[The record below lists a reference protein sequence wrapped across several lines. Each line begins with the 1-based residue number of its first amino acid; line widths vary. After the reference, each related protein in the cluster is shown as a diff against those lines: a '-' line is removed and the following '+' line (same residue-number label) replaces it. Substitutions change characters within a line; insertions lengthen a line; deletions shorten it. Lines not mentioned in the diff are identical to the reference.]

1 MIGEN
6 RRAKGT
12 TTRAKVVRNAI
23 LSLIALF
30 SFLIFSFFV
39 FSFFFPKFRSQFL
52 SFWIFIALFLLSSAL
67 VIRFLKIKIERPSK
81 ELEKPDLT
89 RIRIWWISIKH
100 SHHASDLIEDEIKIG
115 KRNVCSGCYGTA
127 LGFILGEISCLQYFL
142 VYNLQMFFNLQIELL
157 GLILF
162 LSGMGLVSLTFIKF
176 IKPINGITRLIFN
189 AGIPLGTWFILVGV
203 DSIFKNGFVLLY
215 FLIFIPFLFYQR
227 LRLSESDHQTR
238 RAPNLPEI
246 PIPHGTL
253 V

>member
-1 MIGEN
+1 MTGEK
-6 RRAKGT
+6 RKAKVPR
-12 TTRAKVVRNAI
+12 TRAKVVRNAI
-23 LSLIALF
+23 LSLVALF
-30 SFLIFSFFV
+30 SFLVFSFFG
-39 FSFFFPKFRSQFL
+39 FLLFFPKFRSQFL
-52 SFWIFIALFLLSSAL
+52 SFWVFIALLLLSSAL
-67 VIRFLKIKIERPSK
+67 VIRFLKIKIERPGK

-115 KRNVCSGCYGTA
+115 KRHVCSGCYGTA
-127 LGFILGEISCLQYFL
+127 LGFIMGEITCLLYFL
-142 VYNLQMFFNLQIELL
+142 VYNLKMFFNLQIELP

-162 LSGMGLVSLTFIKF
+162 LSGMGLISLTFIKF
-176 IKPINGITRLIFN
+176 MKPVNGITRLIFN
-189 AGIPLGTWFILVGV
+189 AGVPLGTWFILVGV
-203 DSIFKNGFVLLY
+203 DSVFKNGFVLIY